1 MATRQFTAFRQFEP
15 SEAAA
20 IIFTV
25 VFGLLL
31 GAHLWQSWR
40 AKIWYLWPLII
51 ATALEFVGYILR
63 EYCIK
68 NRHEKIPYIISQVFV
83 IISPACLAAD
93 LYMLVGRAMLYVGP
107 GYSIIR
113 PNWITPLFVGLDFLS
128 IATQGLGGG
137 ILFGDITDINKLKR
151 GRMILI
157 LGLFIQ
163 LVAFAIFLF
172 FAVWFDVKTNRDLK
186 QKVAKLRPLMNT
198 FYVSGGLILLRS
210 IYRAIEFISVDF
222 TTRPARGYFFNVE
235 WAYYVLDALPI
246 ANIPE
251 MPREDSIGSSGGSI
265 TSDEEEPI
273 QNTTVHPT
281 SSVVVTRPPGSDAAS
296 ATVAGGT
303 VRGPGIKRFQK
314 TVRKVIQMNKI
325 QSAFNP
331 GGIGAEPGIDPRRPG
346 SDAAYGHIKEP
357 CEIEVIDYSATNYEI
372 QQLDNTQFKAMMRA
386 TGGKRPPWAKVRW
399 INVAGISW
407 DVLSTLGITY
417 NLHPLTLE
425 NILGGMKTARSKA
438 DYYTN
443 HLFLHIM
450 CQSLAE
456 KESAASPLANVNPRR
471 SSEHHAFRSKSPQQ
485 MTPEEEDAADEKNL
499 RRRKRSQDVDV
510 EKGISK
516 SKGKGKT
523 KDPKKKYR
531 SPTEERR
538 LETEERI
545 KHTEEG
551 NEKLRNN
558 EYSVKVVTKGLFL
571 YLLRDGTVIS
581 VHQADRGFGDPI
593 YRRLQTPN
601 TILRASADPSLLIE
615 ALLDLV
621 VDRAL
626 DIVDRFHEN
635 ILACERSILLK
646 PKMNTVRQR
655 MCTRLYATR
664 LVS

>member
-1 MATRQFTAFRQFEP
+1 
-15 SEAAA
+15 
-20 IIFTV
+20 
-25 VFGLLL
+25 
-31 GAHLWQSWR
+31 
-40 AKIWYLWPLII
+40 
-51 ATALEFVGYILR
+51 
-63 EYCIK
+63 
-68 NRHEKIPYIISQVFV
+68 
-83 IISPACLAAD
+83 
-93 LYMLVGRAMLYVGP
+93 
-107 GYSIIR
+107 
-113 PNWITPLFVGLDFLS
+113 
-128 IATQGLGGG
+128 
-137 ILFGDITDINKLKR
+137 
-151 GRMILI
+151 
-157 LGLFIQ
+157 
-163 LVAFAIFLF
+163 
-172 FAVWFDVKTNRDLK
+172 
-186 QKVAKLRPLMNT
+186 
-198 FYVSGGLILLRS
+198 
-210 IYRAIEFISVDF
+210 
-222 TTRPARGYFFNVE
+222 
-235 WAYYVLDALPI
+235 
-246 ANIPE
+246 

-626 DIVDRFHEN
+626 DISKIYLADVHEHCEWILTSLEMFEN
-635 ILACERSILLK
+635 ISENLINYTFNAIAYETNNTMRTLTLATIVFLPLTFLSGYFGMNFATFTGVSAHSDAFFWEIAAPVFVVTVVVFLWHDLVRVWHYLRK
-646 PKMNTVRQR
+646 KMFVKNIV
-655 MCTRLYATR
+655 
-664 LVS
+664 